1 MGQSY
6 LKNAALLTGADV
18 LLRLAGMGL
27 RIYLA
32 NALGG
37 EGMGLYQLVLAVYAL
52 FVTLATAGVSVAATR
67 LMAEELARS
76 RAQARGMLVR
86 LAGTGLLLGAAAMA
100 AQYGLAGAAARWWLG
115 DVRAAGALRV
125 SAFGMPWM
133 ALSAVLRGFFI
144 ARRRVEPNVLSQ
156 LVEQS
161 VRIGIIWYAL
171 EGGSA
176 QDVSARCTAVL
187 AATAVSEAVSACILL
202 LFYRGEAVRAFGAEK
217 ARRPADPARRLW
229 EILWPVEGGRC
240 LASALHTAENMLV
253 PACLTVCLLDAGG
266 RSAAVAQYGSLKGM
280 ALPLLTFPFGLLGS
294 LSVLLMPE
302 ITQAHIRGERARLDC
317 LLDRML
323 RLTGCFSALAGALF
337 WVWGEPLA
345 LLLYHSREAG
355 FYLRVLGPAMPLMY
369 LESMVDG
376 AMKGMGE
383 QKAVFRYSLW
393 DAVLRIA
400 GVLLLLPRWGMK
412 GFLWVILLSSAYTCQ
427 MNTARL
433 LHVSGLQPRLWRWL
447 GAPALAALVS
457 AGAGEGLRALL
468 AGQREHAR
476 PAGGALRGRLWH
488 GGSLPCRAVAAGAG
502 RRGAGHSA
510 DGKKP
515 QGAAEKPG
523 ESELFWTQGGE
534 LSIIQWISWRNRRM
548 GLWTL
553 WPATPGKTGA
563 DRSRP
568 DAKEDFCEENREAC
582 AAGAAAPDDPGA
594 AGCGHRDIQLLLCP
608 AAPGRRRGGGQLVAP
623 QPCPAL
629 PESALDRGA
638 LPAQLSGGRAV
649 PCALEV
655 CRGA

>member
-67 LMAEELARS
+67 LMAEELARG

-171 EGGSA
+171 EWGNA
-176 QDVSARCTAVL
+176 PDVSARCTAVL

-345 LLLYHSREAG
+345 LLLYHSQEAG

-433 LHVSGLQPRLWRWL
+433 LHVSGLKPRLWRWL

-457 AGAGEGLRALL
+457 AGAG
-468 AGQREHAR
+468 QREHAH
-476 PAGGALRGRLWH
+476 PAGGALCGRLWH

-502 RRGAGHSA
+502 RRGAGHPA
-510 DGKKP
+510 DRKIP

-534 LSIIQWISWRNRRM
+534 LSIIQWILWRNRRM

-568 DAKEDFCEENREAC
+568 DAKEDFCEENKEAC
-582 AAGAAAPDDPGA
+582 AAGVAAPDGPGA
-594 AGCGHRDIQLLLCP
+594 AGRGHRDIQLLLCP

>member
-67 LMAEELARS
+67 LMAEELARG

-171 EGGSA
+171 EWGNA
-176 QDVSARCTAVL
+176 PDVSTRCTAVL

-302 ITQAHIRGERARLDC
+302 ITQAHILGQTKRLNA

-323 RLTGCFSALAGALF
+323 RLTGYFSALAGTLL
-337 WVWGEPLA
+337 WVWGRPLA
-345 LLLYHSREAG
+345 QLLYRSAEAG
-355 FYLRVLGPAMPLMY
+355 FYLETLAPAMPLMY

-376 AMKGMGE
+376 AMKGVGE
-383 QKAVFRYSLW
+383 QKAAFRYSVW
-393 DAVLRIA
+393 DSILRIG
-400 GVLLLLPRWGMK
+400 GVVALLPRFGMK
-412 GFLWVILLSSAYTCQ
+412 GFLAVILLSSLYTCAA
-427 MNTARL
+427 NTGHL
-433 LHVSGLQPRLWRWL
+433 LFSSGTQHAFRRWL
-447 GAPALAALVS
+447 GAPALAAVLAAA
-457 AGAGEGLRALL
+457 AGMALRKLL
-468 AGQREHAR
+468 ADGFAAR
-476 PAGGALRGRLWH
+476 LPLQLAALGIGGCATTGVFLL
-488 GGSLPCRAVAAGAG
+488 AAWPLGL
-502 RRGAGHSA
+502 
-510 DGKKP
+510 
-515 QGAAEKPG
+515 G
-523 ESELFWTQGGE
+523 EE
-534 LSIIQWISWRNRRM
+534 
-548 GLWTL
+548 
-553 WPATPGKTGA
+553 
-563 DRSRP
+563 
-568 DAKEDFCEENREAC
+568 
-582 AAGAAAPDDPGA
+582 AAALWA
-594 AGCGHRDIQLLLCP
+594 AHR
-608 AAPGRRRGGGQLVAP
+608 PGRP
-623 QPCPAL
+623 KK
-629 PESALDRGA
+629 
-638 LPAQLSGGRAV
+638 
-649 PCALEV
+649 
-655 CRGA
+655 

>member
-6 LKNAALLTGADV
+6 LKNAVLLTGADV

-67 LMAEELARS
+67 LMAEELARG

-171 EGGSA
+171 EWGSA
-176 QDVSARCTAVL
+176 QDVSTRCTAVL

-302 ITQAHIRGERARLDC
+302 ITQAHIRGERARLGC

-400 GVLLLLPRWGMK
+400 GVLFLLPRWGMK

-433 LHVSGLQPRLWRWL
+433 LHVSGLKPRLWRWL

-457 AGAGEGLRALL
+457 AGAGEGLRTLL
-468 AGQREHAR
+468 AGWLGSGSTPTRLAALC
-476 PAGGALRGRLWH
+476 AGGFGMAAVCLAVQWPLGLGEEVRAILRTEK
-488 GGSLPCRAVAAGAG
+488 S
-502 RRGAGHSA
+502 RRERQKS
-510 DGKKP
+510 P
-515 QGAAEKPG
+515 
-523 ESELFWTQGGE
+523 
-534 LSIIQWISWRNRRM
+534 
-548 GLWTL
+548 
-553 WPATPGKTGA
+553 
-563 DRSRP
+563 
-568 DAKEDFCEENREAC
+568 ENRNC
-582 AAGAAAPDDPGA
+582 S
-594 AGCGHRDIQLLLCP
+594 GHR
-608 AAPGRRRGGGQLVAP
+608 G
-623 QPCPAL
+623 
-629 PESALDRGA
+629 EN
-638 LPAQLSGGRAV
+638 
-649 PCALEV
+649 
-655 CRGA
+655 

>member
-67 LMAEELARS
+67 LMAEELARG

-171 EGGSA
+171 EWGNA
-176 QDVSARCTAVL
+176 PDVSARCTAVL

-217 ARRPADPARRLW
+217 SRRPADPARRLW

-302 ITQAHIRGERARLDC
+302 ITRAHTKGDTAAMRRLIFT
-317 LLDRML
+317 ML
-323 RLTGCFSALAGALF
+323 RMTGAFSLAAGAGFVLLGAPLAGFIYRDAK
-337 WVWGEPLA
+337 VGRYVQ
-345 LLLYHSREAG
+345 LLG
-355 FYLRVLGPAMPLMY
+355 FVAPFMY

-376 AMKGMGE
+376 VLKGLGE
-383 QKAVFRYSLW
+383 QLATFRYSLF
-393 DAVLRIA
+393 DSVFRIA
-400 GVLLLLPRWGMK
+400 AIWLVVPQYGMM
-412 GFLWVILLSSAYTCQ
+412 GFLGVMAVSNLMTC
-427 MNTARL
+427 
-433 LHVSGLQPRLWRWL
+433 GLNM
-447 GAPALAALVS
+447 
-457 AGAGEGLRALL
+457 
-468 AGQREHAR
+468 
-476 PAGGALRGRLWH
+476 
-488 GGSLPCRAVAAGAG
+488 
-502 RRGAGHSA
+502 RRMMEQI
-510 DGKKP
+510 KKP
-515 QGAAEKPG
+515 SP
-523 ESELFWTQGGE
+523 
-534 LSIIQWISWRNRRM
+534 
-548 GLWTL
+548 
-553 WPATPGKTGA
+553 
-563 DRSRP
+563 
-568 DAKEDFCEENREAC
+568 
-582 AAGAAAPDDPGA
+582 
-594 AGCGHRDIQLLLCP
+594 
-608 AAPGRRRGGGQLVAP
+608 
-623 QPCPAL
+623 
-629 PESALDRGA
+629 
-638 LPAQLSGGRAV
+638 
-649 PCALEV
+649 
-655 CRGA
+655 

>member
-1 MGQSY
+1 MRQSY
-6 LKNAALLTGADV
+6 LKNAALMTGADV

-67 LMAEELARS
+67 LMAEELS
-76 RAQARGMLVR
+76 RGRAEARGMLVR
-86 LAGTGLLLGAAAMA
+86 LLAAGLGLGGFAMA
-100 AQYGLAGAAARWWLG
+100 AQFGLAGLAAAWWLG
-115 DVRAAGALRV
+115 DARAAGALRAA
-125 SAFGMPWM
+125 AFGMPWM
-133 ALSAVLRGFFI
+133 AVSAVLRGFFI

-156 LVEQS
+156 LAEQT
-161 VRIGIIWYAL
+161 VRIGVVYVVL
-171 EGGSA
+171 EQGILRDWDHG
-176 QDVSARCTAVL
+176 RKCTAVL
-187 AATAVSEAVSACILL
+187 AATALSEAVSACMML
-202 LFYRGEAVRAFGAEK
+202 LFYHREARRCFAGEK
-217 ARRPADPARRLW
+217 ARRPRDPTRRLW
-229 EILWPVEGGRC
+229 DILWPVEGGRC

-302 ITQAHIRGERARLDC
+302 ITQAHIRGERARLGC

-468 AGQREHAR
+468 AGWLGSGSTPTRLAALC
-476 PAGGALRGRLWH
+476 AGGFGMAAVCLAVQWPLGLGEEVQAILRTEK
-488 GGSLPCRAVAAGAG
+488 S
-502 RRGAGHSA
+502 RREQQKS
-510 DGKKP
+510 P
-515 QGAAEKPG
+515 
-523 ESELFWTQGGE
+523 
-534 LSIIQWISWRNRRM
+534 
-548 GLWTL
+548 
-553 WPATPGKTGA
+553 
-563 DRSRP
+563 
-568 DAKEDFCEENREAC
+568 ENRNC
-582 AAGAAAPDDPGA
+582 S
-594 AGCGHRDIQLLLCP
+594 GHR
-608 AAPGRRRGGGQLVAP
+608 G
-623 QPCPAL
+623 
-629 PESALDRGA
+629 EN
-638 LPAQLSGGRAV
+638 
-649 PCALEV
+649 
-655 CRGA
+655 

>member
-1 MGQSY
+1 MRQSY
-6 LKNAALLTGADV
+6 LKNAALMTGADV

-67 LMAEELARS
+67 LMAEELS
-76 RAQARGMLVR
+76 RGRAEARGMLAR
-86 LAGTGLLLGAAAMA
+86 LLAAGLGLGAFAMV
-100 AQYGLAGAAARWWLG
+100 AQLGLAGLAAAWWLG
-115 DVRAAGALRV
+115 DARAAGALRAA
-125 SAFGMPWM
+125 AFGMPWM
-133 ALSAVLRGFFI
+133 AVSAVLRGFFI

-156 LVEQS
+156 LAEQT
-161 VRIGIIWYAL
+161 VRIGAVYVVL
-171 EGGSA
+171 EQGILRDWDHG
-176 QDVSARCTAVL
+176 RKCTAVL
-187 AATAVSEAVSACILL
+187 AATALSEAVSACMML
-202 LFYRGEAVRAFGAEK
+202 LFYHREARRCFAGEK
-217 ARRPADPARRLW
+217 ARRPRDPARRLW
-229 EILWPVEGGRC
+229 DILWPVEGGRC

-345 LLLYHSREAG
+345 LLLYHSQEAG

-412 GFLWVILLSSAYTCQ
+412 SFLWVILLSSAYTCQ

-433 LHVSGLQPRLWRWL
+433 LHVSGLKPRLWRWL

-457 AGAGEGLRALL
+457 AGAGEGLRTLL
-468 AGQREHAR
+468 AGWLGSGSTPTRLAALC
-476 PAGGALRGRLWH
+476 AGGFGMAAVCLAVQWPLGLGEEVQAILRTEK
-488 GGSLPCRAVAAGAG
+488 S
-502 RRGAGHSA
+502 RRERQKS
-510 DGKKP
+510 P
-515 QGAAEKPG
+515 
-523 ESELFWTQGGE
+523 
-534 LSIIQWISWRNRRM
+534 
-548 GLWTL
+548 
-553 WPATPGKTGA
+553 
-563 DRSRP
+563 
-568 DAKEDFCEENREAC
+568 ENRNC
-582 AAGAAAPDDPGA
+582 S
-594 AGCGHRDIQLLLCP
+594 GHR
-608 AAPGRRRGGGQLVAP
+608 G
-623 QPCPAL
+623 
-629 PESALDRGA
+629 EN
-638 LPAQLSGGRAV
+638 
-649 PCALEV
+649 
-655 CRGA
+655 

>member
-6 LKNAALLTGADV
+6 LKNAALLTGADI

-67 LMAEELARS
+67 LMAEELARG

-115 DVRAAGALRV
+115 DARAAGALRV

-156 LVEQS
+156 LAEQT
-161 VRIGIIWYAL
+161 VRIGVVYVVLGQGILRGW
-171 EGGSA
+171 ENG
-176 QDVSARCTAVL
+176 RKCTAVL
-187 AATAVSEAVSACILL
+187 ADTALSEAVSACMML
-202 LFYRGEAVRAFGAEK
+202 LFYHREARRCFAGEK
-217 ARRPADPARRLW
+217 ARRPRDPARRLW
-229 EILWPVEGGRC
+229 DILWPVEGGRC

-302 ITQAHIRGERARLDC
+302 ITQAHIRGERARLGC

-345 LLLYHSREAG
+345 LLLYHSQEAG

-412 GFLWVILLSSAYTCQ
+412 GFLWVILLSSTYTCQ

-433 LHVSGLQPRLWRWL
+433 LPVRGLKPRLWRWL

-457 AGAGEGLRALL
+457 AGAGEGLRTLL
-468 AGQREHAR
+468 AGWLGSGSTPTRLAALC
-476 PAGGALRGRLWH
+476 AGGFGMAAVCLAVQWPLGLGEEVRAILRTEK
-488 GGSLPCRAVAAGAG
+488 S
-502 RRGAGHSA
+502 RRERQKS
-510 DGKKP
+510 P
-515 QGAAEKPG
+515 
-523 ESELFWTQGGE
+523 
-534 LSIIQWISWRNRRM
+534 
-548 GLWTL
+548 
-553 WPATPGKTGA
+553 
-563 DRSRP
+563 
-568 DAKEDFCEENREAC
+568 ENRNC
-582 AAGAAAPDDPGA
+582 S
-594 AGCGHRDIQLLLCP
+594 GHR
-608 AAPGRRRGGGQLVAP
+608 G
-623 QPCPAL
+623 
-629 PESALDRGA
+629 EN
-638 LPAQLSGGRAV
+638 
-649 PCALEV
+649 
-655 CRGA
+655 

>member
-1 MGQSY
+1 MQQSY
-6 LKNAALLTGADV
+6 LKNAALMTGADV

-67 LMAEELARS
+67 LMAEELS
-76 RAQARGMLVR
+76 RGRAEARGMLVR
-86 LAGTGLLLGAAAMA
+86 LLAAGLGLGAFAMV
-100 AQYGLAGAAARWWLG
+100 AQFGLAGLAAAWWLG
-115 DVRAAGALRV
+115 DARAAGALRAA
-125 SAFGMPWM
+125 AFGMPWM
-133 ALSAVLRGFFI
+133 AVSAVLRGFFI

-156 LVEQS
+156 LAEQT
-161 VRIGIIWYAL
+161 VRIGVVYVVL
-171 EGGSA
+171 EQGILRGW
-176 QDVSARCTAVL
+176 DNGRKCTAVL
-187 AATAVSEAVSACILL
+187 AATALSEAVSACMML
-202 LFYRGEAVRAFGAEK
+202 LFYHREARRCFAGEK
-217 ARRPADPARRLW
+217 ARRPRDPARRLW
-229 EILWPVEGGRC
+229 DILWPVEGGRC

-345 LLLYHSREAG
+345 LLLYHSQEAG

-468 AGQREHAR
+468 AGWLGSGSTPTRLAALC
-476 PAGGALRGRLWH
+476 AGGFGMAAVCLAVQWPLGLGEEVRAILRTEK
-488 GGSLPCRAVAAGAG
+488 S
-502 RRGAGHSA
+502 RRERQKS
-510 DGKKP
+510 P
-515 QGAAEKPG
+515 
-523 ESELFWTQGGE
+523 
-534 LSIIQWISWRNRRM
+534 
-548 GLWTL
+548 
-553 WPATPGKTGA
+553 
-563 DRSRP
+563 
-568 DAKEDFCEENREAC
+568 ENRNC
-582 AAGAAAPDDPGA
+582 S
-594 AGCGHRDIQLLLCP
+594 GHR
-608 AAPGRRRGGGQLVAP
+608 G
-623 QPCPAL
+623 
-629 PESALDRGA
+629 EN
-638 LPAQLSGGRAV
+638 
-649 PCALEV
+649 
-655 CRGA
+655 

>member
-1 MGQSY
+1 MRQSY
-6 LKNAALLTGADV
+6 LKNAALMTGADV

-67 LMAEELARS
+67 LMAEELS
-76 RAQARGMLVR
+76 RGRAEARGMLVR
-86 LAGTGLLLGAAAMA
+86 LLAAGLGLGVFAMA
-100 AQYGLAGAAARWWLG
+100 AQFGLAGLAAAWWLG
-115 DVRAAGALRV
+115 DARAAGALRAA
-125 SAFGMPWM
+125 AFGMPWM
-133 ALSAVLRGFFI
+133 AVSAVLRGFFI

-156 LVEQS
+156 LAEQT
-161 VRIGIIWYAL
+161 VRIGVVYVVL
-171 EGGSA
+171 EQGILRGW
-176 QDVSARCTAVL
+176 DNGRKCTAVL
-187 AATAVSEAVSACILL
+187 TATALSEAVSACMML
-202 LFYRGEAVRAFGAEK
+202 LFYHREARRCFAGEK
-217 ARRPADPARRLW
+217 ARRPRDPARRLW
-229 EILWPVEGGRC
+229 DILWPVEGGRC

-302 ITQAHIRGERARLDC
+302 ITQAHIRGERARLGC

-345 LLLYHSREAG
+345 LLLYHSQEAG

-433 LHVSGLQPRLWRWL
+433 LRVSGLKPRLWRWL

-468 AGQREHAR
+468 AGWLGSGSTPAR
-476 PAGGALRGRLWH
+476 LAALCAGGFGMAAVCLAVQWPLGLGEEVRAILRT
-488 GGSLPCRAVAAGAG
+488 
-502 RRGAGHSA
+502 
-510 DGKKP
+510 
-515 QGAAEKPG
+515 EK
-523 ESELFWTQGGE
+523 
-534 LSIIQWISWRNRRM
+534 NRRERQKS
-548 GLWTL
+548 
-553 WPATPGKTGA
+553 P
-563 DRSRP
+563 
-568 DAKEDFCEENREAC
+568 ENRNC
-582 AAGAAAPDDPGA
+582 S
-594 AGCGHRDIQLLLCP
+594 GHR
-608 AAPGRRRGGGQLVAP
+608 G
-623 QPCPAL
+623 
-629 PESALDRGA
+629 EN
-638 LPAQLSGGRAV
+638 
-649 PCALEV
+649 
-655 CRGA
+655 